1 MQLNIKAFAFPN
13 ANQRNYSITG
23 RGLFNPICP
32 SFVTHSVTQEMK
44 KNRTVYKKEEQMKK
58 YLFGLGVM
66 LVGAGLMFG

>member
-32 SFVTHSVTQEMK
+32 SFVTHSVTHNK
-44 KNRTVYKKEEQMKK
+44 KGPNGKPLSPYFKWS
-58 YLFGLGVM
+58 G
-66 LVGAGLMFG
+66 